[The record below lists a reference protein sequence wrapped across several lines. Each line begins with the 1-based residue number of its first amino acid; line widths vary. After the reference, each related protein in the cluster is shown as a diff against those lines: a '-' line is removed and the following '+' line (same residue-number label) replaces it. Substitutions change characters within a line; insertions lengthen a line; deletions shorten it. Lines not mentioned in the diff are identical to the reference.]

1 MYHERDK
8 SMSDIDTFEQFC
20 VDNEFSRQANRIIEQ
35 KNNMAFLDAEFND
48 GEVCSVGIVIM
59 SPDNKELANM
69 YSIIKPIEH
78 DFMPSRLRKLIGLDF
93 NVLVNEGQDFH
104 KVCYDINSLVR
115 QHKVKNIYTW
125 GSDDKNVFELTK
137 KVYLKH
143 NETANAS
150 AVFGFFSMFKS
161 IDDAMSS
168 YLVSTSEPISLNSLA
183 CICGVVNVCEHNALE
198 DARCLMNCIACVRQG
213 KADQFLVDEYKSYNK
228 KRNKY
233 RRSRRAAATAKL
245 IPQTKDGDFEKMT
258 VPDSIKMLYIT
269 DPSVKAYIDDG
280 VELGLLD
287 GRFDEYHKGVI
298 RFDEYMKGGK
308 LL

>member
-1 MYHERDK
+1 
-8 SMSDIDTFEQFC
+8 MSDIDTFEQFC

-78 DFMPSRLRKLIGLDF
+78 DFMPSRLRKLTGLDF
-93 NVLVNEGQDFH
+93 NVLVNEGRDFH

-233 RRSRRAAATAKL
+233 RRSRRAAETAKL

>member
-1 MYHERDK
+1 
-8 SMSDIDTFEQFC
+8 MSDIDTFEQFC

-78 DFMPSRLRKLIGLDF
+78 DFMPSRLRKLTGLDF

-161 IDDAMSS
+161 LDDAMSS

-213 KADQFLVDEYKSYNK
+213 KAEQFLVDEYKSYNK

-258 VPDSIKMLYIT
+258 VPDGIKMLYIT

>member
-1 MYHERDK
+1 
-8 SMSDIDTFEQFC
+8 MSDIDTFEQFC

-48 GEVCSVGIVIM
+48 GEVCSVGIAIM

-78 DFMPSRLRKLIGLDF
+78 DFMPSRLRKLTGLDF

-125 GSDDKNVFELTK
+125 GSDDKNIFELTK

-245 IPQTKDGDFEKMT
+245 IPQTKDDDFEKMT
-258 VPDSIKMLYIT
+258 VPDGIKMLYIT

>member
-1 MYHERDK
+1 
-8 SMSDIDTFEQFC
+8 MSDIDTFEQFC

-78 DFMPSRLRKLIGLDF
+78 DFMPSRLRKLTGLDF
-93 NVLVNEGQDFH
+93 NVLVNEGRDFH

-115 QHKVKNIYTW
+115 QHKIKNIYTW

-168 YLVSTSEPISLNSLA
+168 YLVSTSEAISLNSLA

-258 VPDSIKMLYIT
+258 VPDGIKMLYIT

>member
-1 MYHERDK
+1 
-8 SMSDIDTFEQFC
+8 MSDIDVFEQFC

-35 KNNMAFLDAEFND
+35 RNNMAFLDAEFND

-69 YSIIKPIEH
+69 YSIVKPIEH
-78 DFMPSRLRKLIGLDF
+78 DFMPSRLRKLTGLDF
-93 NVLVNEGQDFH
+93 SVLVNEGRDFH

-125 GSDDKNVFELTK
+125 GSDDKSVFELTK
-137 KVYLKH
+137 KAYLKH
-143 NETANAS
+143 NDAANVS

-161 IDDAMSS
+161 IDDAISS
-168 YLVSTSEPISLNSLA
+168 YLVSTGEPISLNSLA
-183 CICGVVNVCEHNALE
+183 YICGAANVCEHNALE
-198 DARCLMNCIACVRQG
+198 DARCLMNCIACVRQE
-213 KADQFLVDEYKSYNK
+213 KVDQFLVDEYKSYNK

-233 RRSRRAAATAKL
+233 KRSRRASATAKL
-245 IPQTKDGDFEKMT
+245 VPQTKDGNFEKII
-258 VPDSIKMLYIT
+258 VPDSMKILYMT
-269 DPSVKAYIDDG
+269 DPSVKAYVDDG

-287 GRFDEYHKGVI
+287 GRFDEYHKGVV

-308 LL
+308 FL

>member
-1 MYHERDK
+1 
-8 SMSDIDTFEQFC
+8 MSDIDTFEQFC

-35 KNNMAFLDAEFND
+35 RSNMAFLDAEFND

-78 DFMPSRLRKLIGLDF
+78 DFMPSRLRKLTGLDF

-104 KVCYDINSLVR
+104 KVCYNINSLVR
-115 QHKVKNIYTW
+115 QYKVKNIYTW
-125 GSDDKNVFELTK
+125 GGDDKNVFELTK

-143 NETANAS
+143 NDAVNVTAA
-150 AVFGFFSMFKS
+150 FGFFSMFKS
-161 IDDAMSS
+161 IDDAISS

-183 CICGVVNVCEHNALE
+183 YICGAVNFCEHNALE
-198 DARCLMNCIACVRQG
+198 DARCLMNCIVCVRQE
-213 KADQFLVDEYKSYNK
+213 KIDQFLVDEYKSYNK

-233 RRSRRAAATAKL
+233 KRSRRASATAKL
-245 IPQTKDGDFEKMT
+245 VPQTKDGNFEKII
-258 VPDSIKMLYIT
+258 VPDSMKILYMT
-269 DPSVKAYIDDG
+269 DPSVKAYVDDG

-287 GRFDEYHKGVI
+287 GRFDEYHKGVV

-308 LL
+308 FL

>member
-1 MYHERDK
+1 
-8 SMSDIDTFEQFC
+8 MSDIDTFEQFC

-78 DFMPSRLRKLIGLDF
+78 DFMPSRLRKLTGLDF

-258 VPDSIKMLYIT
+258 VSDSIKMLYIT

>member
-1 MYHERDK
+1 
-8 SMSDIDTFEQFC
+8 MSDIDTFEQFC

-78 DFMPSRLRKLIGLDF
+78 DFMPSRLRKLTGLDF

-198 DARCLMNCIACVRQG
+198 DARCLMNCIACVRQE
-213 KADQFLVDEYKSYNK
+213 KVDQFLVDEYKSYNK

-233 RRSRRAAATAKL
+233 KRSRRASATAKL
-245 IPQTKDGDFEKMT
+245 VPQTKDGNFEKII
-258 VPDSIKMLYIT
+258 VPDSMKILYMT
-269 DPSVKAYIDDG
+269 DPSVKAYVDDG

-287 GRFDEYHKGVI
+287 GRFDEYHKGVV

-308 LL
+308 FL

>member
-1 MYHERDK
+1 
-8 SMSDIDTFEQFC
+8 MSDIDTFEQFC

-78 DFMPSRLRKLIGLDF
+78 DFMPSRLRKLTGLDF

-213 KADQFLVDEYKSYNK
+213 KAEQFLVDEYKSYNK

-233 RRSRRAAATAKL
+233 KRSRRAAATAKL

-258 VPDSIKMLYIT
+258 VPDGIKMLYIT

>member
-1 MYHERDK
+1 
-8 SMSDIDTFEQFC
+8 MSDIDIFEQFC

-48 GEVCSVGIVIM
+48 GEVCSVGVVIM

-78 DFMPSRLRKLIGLDF
+78 DFMPSRLRKLTGLDF

-104 KVCYDINSLVR
+104 KACYDLNSLVR

-258 VPDSIKMLYIT
+258 VPDGIKMLYIT

>member
-1 MYHERDK
+1 MR
-8 SMSDIDTFEQFC
+8 DIDTFEQFC

-59 SPDNKELANM
+59 SSDNKELTNM

-78 DFMPSRLRKLIGLDF
+78 DFMPNRLRKLTGLDF

-198 DARCLMNCIACVRQG
+198 DARCLMNCIACVRQERV
-213 KADQFLVDEYKSYNK
+213 DQFLVDEYKSYNK

-233 RRSRRAAATAKL
+233 KRSRRASATAKL
-245 IPQTKDGDFEKMT
+245 VPQTKDGNFEKII
-258 VPDSIKMLYIT
+258 VPDSMKILYMT
-269 DPSVKAYIDDG
+269 DPSVKAYVDDG
-280 VELGLLD
+280 IELGLLD
-287 GRFDEYHKGVI
+287 GRFDEYHKGVV

-308 LL
+308 FL

>member
-1 MYHERDK
+1 
-8 SMSDIDTFEQFC
+8 MSDIDTFEQFC

-78 DFMPSRLRKLIGLDF
+78 DFMPSRLRKLTGLDF

-168 YLVSTSEPISLNSLA
+168 YLVSTSEPISLNSFA

-258 VPDSIKMLYIT
+258 VSDSIKMLYIT

>member
-1 MYHERDK
+1 
-8 SMSDIDTFEQFC
+8 MSDIDTFEQFC

>member
-1 MYHERDK
+1 M
-8 SMSDIDTFEQFC
+8 
-20 VDNEFSRQANRIIEQ
+20 
-35 KNNMAFLDAEFND
+35 
-48 GEVCSVGIVIM
+48 
-59 SPDNKELANM
+59 
-69 YSIIKPIEH
+69 
-78 DFMPSRLRKLIGLDF
+78 
-93 NVLVNEGQDFH
+93 VNEGQDFH

-213 KADQFLVDEYKSYNK
+213 KAEQFLVDEYKSYNK

-258 VPDSIKMLYIT
+258 VPDGIKMLYIT

>member
-1 MYHERDK
+1 
-8 SMSDIDTFEQFC
+8 MSDIDTFEQFC
-20 VDNEFSRQANRIIEQ
+20 VDNEFSRQAHRIIGQ
-35 KNNMAFLDAEFND
+35 RSNMAFLDAEFND

-78 DFMPSRLRKLIGLDF
+78 DFMPSRLRKLTGLDF

-104 KVCYDINSLVR
+104 KACYDINSLVR

-258 VPDSIKMLYIT
+258 VPDGIKMLYIT

>member
-1 MYHERDK
+1 
-8 SMSDIDTFEQFC
+8 MSDIDTFEQFC

-78 DFMPSRLRKLIGLDF
+78 DFMPSRLRKLTGLDF
-93 NVLVNEGQDFH
+93 NVLVNEGRDFH

-168 YLVSTSEPISLNSLA
+168 YLVSTSEAISLNSLA

-258 VPDSIKMLYIT
+258 VPDGIKMLYIT

>member
-78 DFMPSRLRKLIGLDF
+78 DFMPSRLRKLTGLDF